1 MEEKNYYISE
11 VKVGRKVD
19 NFSAPAY
26 DPRSGEFTT
35 VSLQENM
42 DKGLWT
48 ILFFWPK
55 DFTFVCPTEIIGF
68 SDRADEFEKE
78 GAAIFGVST
87 DTTHVHQAW
96 TKLEAN
102 EGGIGKVNF
111 PLVQDAS
118 HALSEAFGILI
129 EEEGVALRGTFM
141 ISPEGVL
148 EHSTINSLNVGRSVD
163 ESLRTLQALQAGGLC
178 PMNWKKGDATL

>member
-1 MEEKNYYISE
+1 MEKDFYIQE
-11 VKVGRKVD
+11 VRVGRKVE
-19 NFSAPAY
+19 NFTAPAF
-26 DPRSGEFTT
+26 DPQTGEFIT

-42 DKGLWT
+42 DAGKWT

-68 SDRADEFEKE
+68 SDRVADF
-78 GAAIFGVST
+78 AAEDAVIYGVST
-87 DTTHVHQAW
+87 DSTHVHQAW
-96 TKLEAN
+96 TKLDPKD
-102 EGGIGKVNF
+102 GGIGKVNF
-111 PLVQDAS
+111 PLVQDSS

-148 EHSTINSLNVGRSVD
+148 EHSTINNLNVGRNVE
-163 ESLRTLQALQAGGLC
+163 ESLRTLTALKSGGLC
-178 PMNWKKGDATL
+178 PLNWKKGDATLN